1 MQGNEKIIIFD
12 MLANLLCRALGNVNG
27 DKTRQ
32 DKTRQDKTRQDKTRQ
47 DKTRQ
52 DKTRGRIVMR

>member
-1 MQGNEKIIIFD
+1 MQGNEKTIIFD

-27 DKTRQ
+27 DKTRE
-32 DKTRQDKTRQDKTRQ
+32 
-47 DKTRQ
+47 